1 MSLPLRYRRH
11 LSFLGKRVSAM
22 VALGAA
28 TGVVVGL
35 IEIAFAYGLQAFLA
49 VIGVLSASNAALPTW
64 LPSRILPVFAFV
76 AGIGLMRSLLQG
88 FHYYVQGTTMEEL
101 QYVQRSR
108 LLSWALHGESA
119 SASQVSNLF
128 NARTIGTGSTVYS
141 IQGLAV
147 QIPMALLLTGTLF
160 YMAPLVT
167 VVAAGALSALAPLM
181 MWWDR
186 TIKQT
191 SIATITH
198 WDKTNNRLL
207 MSIKNLLL
215 LQIYGTQSGEEAL
228 AQDSLLGYR
237 RYAYRM
243 YLLQSFKIAA
253 PQMMGLLVVC
263 LIAIT
268 SKRWS
273 LMAPGVLISYFYLF
287 MRLIQTVSTINQG
300 LSSLMFGLPHYE
312 IMLDWWE
319 TQGRDGLAL
328 KRRRAE
334 REGAQPEPFPAST
347 RLGWRLRGVSFRY
360 AAESQP
366 VISNLDLDVAPG
378 QTFVV
383 TGPSGVGKS
392 TLLGMLLG
400 NLQPQS
406 GTVETLLEDGTSL
419 PLEKCRHRLLPRIG
433 YVGPESFLFEGT
445 IRQNVVY
452 GVTGDPAEAEIKEA
466 LELAE
471 CHFVFELPKG
481 LEHVL
486 TEQGQ
491 GLSAGQ
497 KQRLSLA
504 RALLRK
510 PTVLILDE
518 ATSNLDMETEQK
530 LVETFAR
537 LRGQLTLVAV
547 THRQG
552 LLKIADS
559 NLNLRPELQDV
570 R

>member
-1 MSLPLRYRRH
+1 M
-11 LSFLGKRVSAM
+11 GAVM
-22 VALGAA
+22 GVA
-28 TGVVVGL
+28 VGL
-35 IEIAFAYGLQAFLA
+35 VEIGFAYGLQAFLA
-49 VIGVLSASNAALPTW
+49 AIGVLSASAAALPAW
-64 LPSRILPVFAFV
+64 LPSHIRPVFAFV
-76 AGIGLMRSLLQG
+76 AGVGILRSLLQG
-88 FHYYVQGTTMEEL
+88 FQYYVQGTTLEEL

-108 LLSWALHGESA
+108 LLSWALHSEST
-119 SASQVSNLF
+119 SAAQVSNLF
-128 NARTIGTGSTVYS
+128 NARTIGTGSAAFCV
-141 IQGLAV
+141 QGLAV
-147 QIPMALLLTGTLF
+147 QIPMALLLAATLL

-167 VVAAGALSALAPLM
+167 LAAAAFLSILAPLM
-181 MWWDR
+181 MRWDR

-191 SIATITH
+191 SIATIAH
-198 WDKTNNRLL
+198 WDKTNNRLM

-228 AQDSLLGYR
+228 AQESLAGYR
-237 RYAYRM
+237 RYAYHM
-243 YLLQSFKIAA
+243 YLLQSFKISA

-263 LIAIT
+263 AIAMV
-268 SKRWS
+268 SKKWA

-287 MRLIQTVSTINQG
+287 MRLIQNFALVNQTI
-300 LSSLMFGLPHYE
+300 SSLMFGLPHYE

-319 TQGRDGLAL
+319 KQGQHGLVL
-328 KRRRAE
+328 KRHREE
-334 REGAQPEPFPAST
+334 REGAEAEPFPSST
-347 RLGWRLRGVSFRY
+347 RLGWRLRGVTFRY
-360 AAESQP
+360 DADAPP
-366 VISNLDLDVAPG
+366 VIGGLDLDVVPG
-378 QTFVV
+378 QAFVV

-392 TLLGMLLG
+392 TLLGLLLG
-400 NLQPQS
+400 NLQPES
-406 GTVETLLEDGTSL
+406 GSVETLLEDGTSL

-452 GVTGDPAEAEIKEA
+452 GVPGDPAESEIAEA
-466 LELAE
+466 LKLAE

-518 ATSNLDMETEQK
+518 ATSNLDAETEQK

-537 LRGQLTLVAV
+537 LRGGMTLVAV

-552 LLKIADS
+552 LLKIADKQ
-559 NLNLRPELQDV
+559 LNLRP
-570 R
+570 

>member
-1 MSLPLRYRRH
+1 
-11 LSFLGKRVSAM
+11 M
-22 VALGAA
+22 VALGAVS
-28 TGVVVGL
+28 GVVVGL
-35 IEIAFAYGLQAFLA
+35 VEIGFAYGLQAFLA
-49 VIGVLSASNAALPTW
+49 GIGVLNASAAVLPAW
-64 LPSRILPVFAFV
+64 LPSRLWLVFAFV
-76 AGIGLMRSLLQG
+76 AGIGLLRSLLQG

-101 QYVQRSR
+101 QYVLRSR
-108 LLSWALHGESA
+108 LLSWALHGEST
-119 SASQVSNLF
+119 SASLVSNLF
-128 NARTIGTGSTVYS
+128 NARTIATASAVYS
-141 IQGLAV
+141 VQGLAV
-147 QIPMALLLTGTLF
+147 QIPMALMLTGTLL

-167 VVAAGALSALAPLM
+167 LVAAAALSVLGPLM

-191 SIATITH
+191 SVATITH

-228 AQDSLLGYR
+228 AQESLSGYR

-253 PQMMGLLVVC
+253 PQMMGLVVVC
-263 LIAIT
+263 VIAMT
-268 SKRWS
+268 SKKWG

-287 MRLIQTVSTINQG
+287 LRLIQNFASINQG

-319 TQGRDGLAL
+319 KQGQHGMTL

-334 REGAQPEPFPAST
+334 REGVQPEPFPAST
-347 RLGWRLRGVSFRY
+347 RLGWRLRGLSFRY
-360 AAESQP
+360 AEDAQP
-366 VISNLDLDVAPG
+366 AISNLDLDIAPG
-378 QTFVV
+378 QAFVV

-392 TLLGMLLG
+392 TLLGLLLG
-400 NLQPQS
+400 NLQAES
-406 GTVETLLEDGTSL
+406 GSVEILLEDGTSL

-452 GVTGDPAEAEIKEA
+452 GVSGDPTDSEISDVLK
-466 LELAE
+466 LAE
-471 CHFVFELPKG
+471 CHFVFDLPNG
-481 LEHVL
+481 LEHIL

-518 ATSNLDMETEQK
+518 ATSNLDVETEQK
-530 LVETFAR
+530 LVETFANF
-537 LRGQLTLVAV
+537 RGRMTLVAV
-547 THRQG
+547 THRQS
-552 LLKIADS
+552 LLKIADKH
-559 NLNLRPELQDV
+559 LELRPSGL
-570 R
+570 